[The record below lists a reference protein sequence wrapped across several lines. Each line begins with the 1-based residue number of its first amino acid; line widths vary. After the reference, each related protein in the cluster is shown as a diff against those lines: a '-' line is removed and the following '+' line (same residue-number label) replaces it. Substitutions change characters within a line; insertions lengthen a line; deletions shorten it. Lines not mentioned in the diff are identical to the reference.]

1 MDGNGGPMF
10 AATEITKAA
19 KCLKNNPNFKS
30 VHINPEIQSMIIQ
43 WNKRTII
50 TSINDNTIII
60 DWISEAD
67 DTDEV
72 VSFWLLDCI
81 GSVWFVVRIEAW
93 CDWSCCW

>member
-43 WNKRTII
+43 
-50 TSINDNTIII
+50 
-60 DWISEAD
+60 
-67 DTDEV
+67 
-72 VSFWLLDCI
+72 
-81 GSVWFVVRIEAW
+81 
-93 CDWSCCW
+93 